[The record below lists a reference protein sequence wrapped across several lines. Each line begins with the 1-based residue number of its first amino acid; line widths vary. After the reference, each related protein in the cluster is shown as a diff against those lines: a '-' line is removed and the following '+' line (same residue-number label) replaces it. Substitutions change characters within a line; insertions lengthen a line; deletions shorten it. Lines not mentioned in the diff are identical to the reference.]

1 MTVPVGLYLHIP
13 FCRQRCDFCAFYLE
27 LYREPAA
34 EAFLHALKTECR
46 LQAAKENI
54 NGRNFQSVYFG
65 GGTPTTLRANELITI
80 LTDLRQ
86 RFSLELDLE
95 ITIEA
100 HPGTVTGGD
109 LAALRETG
117 FNRISFGAES
127 MQDNELVGIGRPGTV
142 RETTAAVE
150 TAREAGFTNI
160 NLDLMYGLPH
170 QNLESWKETL
180 LRCIALGPTH
190 LSCYAL
196 TVEEGTRLAH
206 DIRREHRQAPDESLQ
221 IAMDQATQTLLSDA
235 GYQQYEIS
243 NYARPGFECRHN
255 LLYWTQGD
263 YLGLGPSAQSFI
275 RGVRFGNVANLTAYQ
290 AALAEGRLPIQDW
303 SKLTEQE
310 QMRDAVIFGL
320 RLIQGIATHQL
331 RTHARNYG
339 HAETLEELLAGEL
352 IEEEG
357 ERSRLSAQGRLHA
370 DTIAEKL
377 F

>member
-1 MTVPVGLYLHIP
+1 MTAPIGLYLHIP

-27 LYREPAA
+27 VYREPAA
-34 EAFLHALKTECR
+34 EAFLRALKTECR
-46 LQAAKENI
+46 LQGGKENI
-54 NGRNFQSVYFG
+54 AGRDFQSVYFG
-65 GGTPTTLRANELITI
+65 GGTPTTLRASELITI
-80 LTDLRQ
+80 LTDVRQ
-86 RFSLELDLE
+86 TFSLEEDPE

-100 HPGTVTGGD
+100 HPGTVARGD
-109 LAALRETG
+109 LAALREAD

-127 MQDNELVGIGRPGTV
+127 MQDDELVGIGRPGAV
-142 RETTAAVE
+142 QETTAAVQ

-170 QNLESWKETL
+170 QTLGSWRETL
-180 LRCIALGPTH
+180 HRCIALGPTH

-206 DIRREHRQAPDESLQ
+206 DIRHKHRQAPDESLQ
-221 IAMDQATQTLLSDA
+221 ITMDQAAQTLLSDA
-235 GYQQYEIS
+235 GYHQYEIS
-243 NYARPGFECRHN
+243 NYARSGFECRHN

-263 YLGLGPSAQSFI
+263 YLGLGPSAQSFA

-303 SKLTEQE
+303 STLTEQE
-310 QMRDAVIFGL
+310 QVRDAVIFGL
-320 RLIQGIATHQL
+320 RLIQGIPTHQL
-331 RTHARNYG
+331 RTHAKNYG
-339 HAETLEELLAGEL
+339 HAETLKELLAGEL
-352 IEEEG
+352 IEEDG